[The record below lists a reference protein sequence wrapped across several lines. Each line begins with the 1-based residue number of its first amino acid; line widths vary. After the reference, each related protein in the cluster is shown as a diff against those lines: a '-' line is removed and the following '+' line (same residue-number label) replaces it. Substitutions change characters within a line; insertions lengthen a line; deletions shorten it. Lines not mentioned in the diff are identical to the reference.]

1 MDDQPAIRTL
11 IHDRT
16 TAMRTGDAET
26 ICSTYAPDAVV
37 FSLAPPLVQ
46 PVDGTR
52 DIGKL
57 QAWIAE
63 KGGSAW
69 SEVHDLQV
77 TVDGDLALC
86 TSLNSMGAPPDSP
99 QPFTLWYRS
108 TLGLRRT
115 DHQWRIVH
123 EHTSTPFYMDGSL
136 RAATDLQP

>member
-1 MDDQPAIRTL
+1 MDDQAAIRTL

-57 QAWIAE
+57 QAWFAE
-63 KGGSAW
+63 KGGSVW
-69 SEVHDLQV
+69 SEVRDLQV

-86 TSLNSMGAPPDSP
+86 TSLDSMGAPPDSP
-99 QPFTLWYRS
+99 EPFSLWHRS
-108 TLGLRRT
+108 TLALRRI
-115 DHQWRIVH
+115 DDQWRIVH
-123 EHTSTPFYMDGSL
+123 QHTSTPFYMDGSL
-136 RAATDLQP
+136 RAATDLNP